1 MVGGRIGR
9 IVGAAALVACL
20 CGRSVSALDPSREL
34 SRYGH
39 DIWRIEQG
47 LPQDTIEALAQTTD
61 GYLWIGTQRG
71 LARFDG
77 VRFRVYTPSNTPALH
92 SVAID
97 TLLPDRDGGLWI
109 TTDGGGLTHFQ
120 GGRFKSYGVADG
132 LPTDRLRA
140 ALLDPP
146 GTLWI
151 GTNQDGL
158 ARLADGAFRPVDGLE
173 HGTVTALLRD
183 GPESLWIGTEQGLAH
198 LAAGRLSVLTARDGL
213 PHDRVTSLA
222 QDSGGGLWIG
232 TARGL
237 VRLEGGRITASV
249 PELAGEE
256 ILSLLGDRDDRGGTL
271 WIGSRTGL
279 SRWRAGRFERIEPGE
294 LEGEAVSTLL
304 EDREG
309 SLWIGTVSGG
319 LHRLKDV
326 AFTGISRKDG
336 LTGFPVWAIHEDRR
350 GDVWL
355 GSNGGLDL
363 VRGGRLTPFPGQEE
377 LRRIV
382 VRAIAED
389 ADGSLWLGTYRGLCH
404 LRDGRV
410 TVYAER
416 EGLPDSRVLTL
427 LFDRGGALWLGTFQG
442 LARLDR
448 DGGITVYTVRQGLS
462 NDRVYALK
470 EDREGTLWIGTK
482 SGLNRLARDRGGRI
496 ETLSAATGAPAGS
509 VFAFS
514 EDADGTLWIAGQGAL
529 YRYRR
534 GGRGAFV
541 HFSDWDGAP
550 EGGFLLVLDDARGNL
565 WVCNQGMLRIRK
577 ADLDSHVAGRRI
589 PFRSFGSDDGM
600 PSSECS
606 GVGQPSALRLRDG
619 RLWFPT
625 VRGVAIVDPSHLPFN
640 RLAPPTIVEEV
651 VPSDRPAI
659 EPRGEV
665 LLPPGTHRFEVRYT
679 GLSLTDP
686 ERVRF
691 RYRLQGFDRDW
702 VETGN
707 RTAVYTG
714 LPPGGYTFQVAS
726 SNSDGVWSGVT
737 AVALRLEPRFVET
750 AWFVVLCA
758 AGAGFLLATALRLR
772 TRALRRRER
781 DLTRLVEE
789 RTHALAEEKAHAERA
804 RREAEEASRSKSE
817 FLANVS
823 HEIRTPMN
831 AVIGMTSVLLGTP
844 LSHEQRDWVTTIR
857 RSGEDLLVILNDILD
872 LSKIEAGRL
881 EIETLRFS
889 VLDCVEEAVE
899 LLAESAARK
908 KLEIGSLVAADVP
921 AAVLS
926 DATRLRQVL
935 VNFLGNAVKF
945 TAQGEVFVHV
955 GAVAMD
961 GDAVEL
967 RFAVR
972 DTGPGIPADR
982 MDRLFKPFS
991 QADSSITRLYGG
1003 TGLGLA
1009 ISQRLVER
1017 LGGMIAVES
1026 EPGVGSSFSFTIRC
1040 QAVRPDPGAVR
1051 METEGLAGKRLL
1063 LAGLR
1068 GPALRVVEGYAR
1080 QWGMRCEVFSGEGIP
1095 EPRPDLALIDQEDAA
1110 AAGWLGTLEDAWL
1123 PVVLLRPIGAEEM
1136 AEEEWSP
1143 TNLYRPIRRAGL
1155 LIALR
1160 AALGLPIGA
1169 LTSSLG
1175 HEDTAEIRAGLTGSL
1190 RILLAEDNSVNQKV
1204 ALLLLERLGY
1214 RADVAANGLE
1224 ALAALRRQP
1233 YDVVLMDVQMPE
1245 MDGLEAARR
1254 LRAEWPPQDRPR
1266 IIAMT
1271 ANALRGDREA
1281 CLEAGM
1287 DDYLS
1292 KPILIDDL
1300 RQALLRA
1307 SLVSRDDRRE
1317 DRREPRR
1324 PAAATEG
1331 AAELPILEAAALDSL
1346 FRLEQHAGRSI
1357 VRGVVDSF
1365 LGEVP
1370 ARVERMRRAIAE
1382 GNAEDL
1388 NFTAHVLKGS
1398 AAQLGARRL
1407 AEVCREL
1414 EDRGRDGNL
1423 EHAGE
1428 LLRLLEAEA
1437 SRAADALLDRL
1448 RFSGAEVTTP

>member
-9 IVGAAALVACL
+9 IVEAVTLVACL
-20 CGRSVSALDPSREL
+20 CGSPVSALDPTREL
-34 SRYGH
+34 SRYRH
-39 DIWRIEQG
+39 DVWRIEQG
-47 LPQDTIEALAQTTD
+47 LPQDTIEALTQTAD

-77 VRFRVYTPSNTPALH
+77 VRFKIYNSSNTPALH
-92 SVAID
+92 SLAID
-97 TLLPDRDGGLWI
+97 SLLPEPDGGLWI
-109 TTDGGGLTHFQ
+109 TTDGGGLTRLRD
-120 GGRFKSYGVADG
+120 GRFTTLGVADG

-140 ALLDPP
+140 VLLDPP
-146 GTLWI
+146 GNLWV
-151 GTNQDGL
+151 GTNQSGL
-158 ARLADGAFRPVDGLE
+158 ARFADGAFQRVDGLE
-173 HGTVTALLRD
+173 RGTVTALLRD
-183 GPESLWIGTEQGLAH
+183 RPGSLWIGTEQGLAH
-198 LAAGRLSVLTARDGL
+198 LESPGTGRLSVLTTRDGL
-213 PHDRVTSLA
+213 PHDRVISLA
-222 QDSGGGLWIG
+222 QDPKGGLWIG

-237 VRLEGGRITASV
+237 ARLDGGLMTAPI

-256 ILSLLGDRDDRGGTL
+256 ILSLLVDRAGTL
-271 WIGSRTGL
+271 WTGSRTGL
-279 SRWRAGRFERIEPGE
+279 GRWLAGRFERVEPGE
-294 LEGEAVSTLL
+294 LEEEAVSTLF

-319 LHRLKDV
+319 IHRLKDV
-326 AFTGISRKDG
+326 AFTGVSRKDG
-336 LTGFPVWAIHEDRR
+336 LKGFPIWSVYEDRR

-363 VRGGRLTPFPGQEE
+363 LRDGRLTPFPGQEG
-377 LRRIV
+377 LRQSV

-389 ADGSLWLGTYRGLCH
+389 ADGALWLGTYRGLCR
-404 LRDGRV
+404 LRDGRL

-427 LFDRGGALWLGTFQG
+427 LFDRAGALWIGTFQG
-442 LARLDR
+442 LARLGP
-448 DGGITVYTVRQGLS
+448 DGGMTVYTVRQGLS
-462 NDRVYALK
+462 NDRIYALH
-470 EDREGTLWIGTK
+470 EDREGTLWVGTK
-482 SGLNRLARDRGGRI
+482 SGLNRLVDGRI
-496 ETLSAATGAPAGS
+496 EALPAKTGAPSGS
-509 VFAFS
+509 VFSFS
-514 EDADGTLWIAGQGAL
+514 EDADGTLWMVGQGAL
-529 YRYRR
+529 YRHR
-534 GGRGAFV
+534 GGAFAG
-541 HFSDWDGAP
+541 FSDWDGTP
-550 EGGFLLVLDDARGNL
+550 EGGFLLLVDDGRGNL
-565 WVCNQGMLRIRK
+565 WVCNQGVLRIRK
-577 ADLDSHVAGRRI
+577 ADLDAAAPGRRV
-589 PFRSFGSDDGM
+589 PFRTFGADDGM

-606 GVGQPSALRLRDG
+606 GVGRPSGLRTRDG
-619 RLWFPT
+619 RLWLPT
-625 VRGVAIVDPSHLPFN
+625 VRGVAIVDPAHLPFN
-640 RLAPPTIVEEV
+640 RLAPPTVVEEI
-651 VPSDRPAI
+651 VPSDHPP
-659 EPRGEV
+659 EVPRGEV
-665 LLPPGTHRFEVRYT
+665 LLPPGTDRFEVRYT

-691 RYRLQGFDRDW
+691 RYRLRGFDKDW
-702 VETGN
+702 VETGS
-707 RTAVYTG
+707 RTAVYTS
-714 LPPGGYTFQVAS
+714 LPPGGYTFEVAS

-737 AVALRLEPRFVET
+737 SVALRLQPRFVET
-750 AWFVVLCA
+750 VWFVALCA
-758 AGAGFLLATALRLR
+758 VAAGLLLAAALPLR

-781 DLTRLVEE
+781 DLERLVEE
-789 RTHALAEEKAHAERA
+789 RTRALGEEKTHAERA

-955 GAVAMD
+955 GAAAME
-961 GDAVEL
+961 GDTVEL

-1017 LGGMIAVES
+1017 LGGLIAVES
-1026 EPGVGSSFSFTIRC
+1026 EPGTGSSFSFTIRC
-1040 QAVRPDPGAVR
+1040 QAVRADPAVR
-1051 METEGLAGKRLL
+1051 LETDGLAGKRLL

-1080 QWGMRCEVFSGEGIP
+1080 QWGMRCETYGGEGIP

-1110 AAGWLGTLEDAWL
+1110 AAGWLETLEDSWL

-1136 AEEEWSP
+1136 TEEEWSP
-1143 TNLYRPIRRAGL
+1143 TTLYRPIRRASL
-1155 LIALR
+1155 LIAVR

-1169 LTSSLG
+1169 LSSSLG

-1245 MDGLEAARR
+1245 MDGLEASRR
-1254 LRAEWPPQDRPR
+1254 IRAEWLAHDRPR

-1307 SLVSRDDRRE
+1307 SLMSRD

-1324 PAAATEG
+1324 PAPSIPAAPVAPVVENT
-1331 AAELPILEAAALDSL
+1331 AELPILETAALDSL

-1365 LGEVP
+1365 LAEVP
-1370 ARVERMRRAIAE
+1370 GRVERMRRAIAE
-1382 GNAEDL
+1382 GDAEDL

-1423 EHAGE
+1423 EQAGE

-1437 SRAADALLDRL
+1437 SRAADALLERL
-1448 RFSGAEVTTP
+1448 RFTGAESMTVT